1 MTCLIFFSF
10 IQNNKFGQ
18 TIEAD
23 ILQMKRAELGEA
35 GKELGGT
42 RRVNKVQ
49 IWAAFLASRQKL
61 LSLSLGLS
69 TGGTR
74 LSFMRWL

>member
-49 IWAAFLASRQKL
+49 I
-61 LSLSLGLS
+61 
-69 TGGTR
+69 
-74 LSFMRWL
+74 